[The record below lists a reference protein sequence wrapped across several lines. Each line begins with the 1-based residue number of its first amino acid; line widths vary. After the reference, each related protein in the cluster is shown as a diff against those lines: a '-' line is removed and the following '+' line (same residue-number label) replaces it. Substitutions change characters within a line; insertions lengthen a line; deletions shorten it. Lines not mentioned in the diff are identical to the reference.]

1 MRKILAGILLFC
13 ALTASAQEEWYIGK
27 PIKSFT
33 FTGLESV
40 AANELTAL
48 VQPYIDRDFSL
59 ELFWEIQEKLYAL
72 DYFESIESNALPA
85 DGETAVIVEFVVKEK
100 PSVADIVLEGNRQLR
115 RAEILEKVLIKKGDL
130 VTQAQVNADTDAIAA
145 LYVEKGFTEASVTGS
160 LEAGKEGNTVE
171 VRFRIVEGVQTAIR
185 AIAFSGNSFAS
196 ESTLRRLMKT
206 KPQSLF
212 SSGLFQE
219 AKLEEDLA
227 GILEYYG
234 EHGFVDARIDKVDRA
249 VERDDKEGKNFL
261 TITIYLAEGEQWVYG
276 GMSFEGNQIFST
288 EQLAE
293 LVRQTPGKL
302 LDKSRLEA
310 DTQRVA
316 DLYYENGYIF
326 NSIGRDEVRDEQK
339 KEIAYTIRILEKDR
353 AHIES
358 IELKGNT
365 KTKDYVILRELP
377 FEEGDIFSKA
387 KVVQGLRNLYN
398 LQYFTSVQPE
408 TPEGSVEGLMD
419 LVINV
424 EEGSTANINFG
435 VTFSGGDYPIS
446 GVLKWSENNFLGR
459 GQAVGVNLEISNL
472 RQMAALSF
480 TEPWLFGKRWS
491 GGVNLSFEHALVPN
505 IYQDIDGPLF
515 NGDEDFAVPDPF
527 DGHLVNPDDG
537 SPGYTGDD
545 AITDYEYAIN
555 NGYSIPDQYTMDYTT
570 WKFAAGLES
579 GYRAFTP
586 LGWLGVRGGLS
597 VALEKIEYDP
607 ALYRPFDPVIRSGQ
621 GIWQNINKL
630 GLTLFWDKRDYF
642 LNPSKGFYLAQGIT
656 FALGLPV
663 GRREYTRTD
672 TTLEGF
678 LTLVDWQATENWKLR
693 LILAAHSSLHFILP
707 PFWEFNATGDA
718 KTITNDRLYIDG
730 WNIARGWPLE
740 RDLFALWDNR
750 LELRVPIAEQLL
762 WGVFFFDAV
771 AGYEE
776 ANGLRDLQL
785 DDFLFSFGGGIRFSI
800 PQFPIRLYLAKRFK
814 RTGGEW
820 QWQEGDL
827 PFFGGSVDFVISLG
841 GDTF

>member
-1 MRKILAGILLFC
+1 MRKTLAGILLFC
-13 ALTASAQEEWYIGK
+13 AFAAHAQEEWYIGK
-27 PIKSFT
+27 PITDFT
-33 FTGLESV
+33 FTGLQSV
-40 AANELTAL
+40 SSNELNAL
-48 VQPYIDRDFSL
+48 VQPYIGGDFSL

-85 DGETAVIVEFVVKEK
+85 DGQTGVIVEFIVKEK
-100 PSVADIVLEGNRQLR
+100 PTVADIVLEGNRQLR
-115 RAEILEKVLIKKGDL
+115 RAEILEKVLIKKGDM
-130 VTQAQVNADTDAIAA
+130 VTQVQINADADAIAA
-145 LYVEKGFTEASVTGS
+145 LYLEKGFTEARITGS
-160 LEAGKEGNTVE
+160 LEPGKEGNTVE
-171 VRFRIVEGVQTAIR
+171 VRFLIVEGVQTAIR

-196 ESTLRRLMKT
+196 ESTLRRIMKT
-206 KPQSLF
+206 RAQSLF

-227 GILEYYG
+227 AILEYYG
-234 EHGFVDARIDKVDRA
+234 EHGFVDARVDKVDRT
-249 VERDDKEGKNFL
+249 VERDEKEGKNFL
-261 TITIYLAEGEQWVYG
+261 TITIYLSEGEQWVYG
-276 GMSFEGNQIFST
+276 GMSFEGNQIFPT
-288 EQLAE
+288 EQLAA
-293 LVRQTPGKL
+293 LVRQTPGKI

-326 NSIGRDEVRDEQK
+326 NVIGRDEARDDKK
-339 KEIAYTIRILEKDR
+339 KEIAYTIRIVEKDR

-377 FEEGDIFSKA
+377 FAEGDIFSKA
-387 KVVQGLRNLYN
+387 KVIQGLRNLYN
-398 LQYFTSVQPE
+398 LQYFTSIQPE
-408 TPEGSVEGLMD
+408 TPQGSAEGLMD
-419 LVINV
+419 LVLNV

-472 RQMAALSF
+472 RQLAALNF

-505 IYQDIDGPLF
+505 IYQDVLGPVF
-515 NGDEDFAVPDPF
+515 NGDEDNAVPDPF
-527 DGHLVNPDDG
+527 DGHLVDPD
-537 SPGYTGDD
+537 TGAPSGDAD

-555 NGYSIPDQYTMDYTT
+555 NGYAIPDQYTMDYTT
-570 WKFAAGLES
+570 WKLAVGLES
-579 GYRAFTP
+579 GYRYFTP

-597 VALEKIEYDP
+597 TALERVEYDP
-607 ALYRPFDPVIRSGQ
+607 SLYRPFDPVIRSGQ
-621 GIWQNINKL
+621 GIWQNVNKL

-642 LNPSKGFYLAQGIT
+642 LNPSKGFYLAQGVT
-656 FALGLPV
+656 FAAGFPL
-663 GRREYTRTD
+663 GRREYIRTD
-672 TTLEGF
+672 STVEGF
-678 LTLVDWQATENWKLR
+678 LSLVNWQATENWKLR
-693 LILAAHSSLHFILP
+693 LILAGHSSVHFILP
-707 PFWEFNATGDA
+707 QLWNDQAL
-718 KTITNDRLYIDG
+718 TITNDRLYIDG

-750 LELRVPIAEQLL
+750 LELRMPISEQLL

-771 AGYEE
+771 TGYEQ
-776 ANGLRDLQL
+776 ASGLRDLQL
-785 DDFLFSFGGGIRFSI
+785 DDFRFSFGGGIRFSI
-800 PQFPIRLYLAKRFK
+800 PQFPIRLYLAKRF
-814 RTGGEW
+814 RTVNGQV
-820 QWQEGDL
+820 QWQDGDL
-827 PFFGGSVDFVISLG
+827 PFFGTTVDFVISLG

>member
-13 ALTASAQEEWYIGK
+13 AIAAYAQEEWYIGK
-27 PIKSFT
+27 PIKDFT
-33 FTGLESV
+33 FTGLQSV
-40 AANELTAL
+40 SSNELTAL
-48 VQPYIDRDFSL
+48 VQPYVGSDFSL

-85 DGETAVIVEFVVKEK
+85 DEQSSVVVEFIVKEK
-100 PSVADIVLEGNRQLR
+100 PTVADIVLEGNRQLR
-115 RAEILEKVLIKKGDL
+115 RAEILEKVLIKEGDM
-130 VTQAQVNADTDAIAA
+130 VTQVQLNADANAVA
-145 LYVEKGFTEASVTGS
+145 SLYLEKGFTEARITGS
-160 LEAGKEGNTVE
+160 LEPGKEGNTVE

-196 ESTLRRLMKT
+196 ESTLRRIMKT
-206 KPQSLF
+206 RAQSLF

-234 EHGFVDARIDKVDRA
+234 EHGFVDAKVDKVDRT
-249 VERDDKEGKNFL
+249 VERDEKEGKNFL
-261 TITIYLAEGEQWVYG
+261 TITIYLSEGEQWVYG
-276 GMSFEGNQIFST
+276 GMSFEGNQIFPT
-288 EQLAE
+288 EQLAA
-293 LVRQTPGKL
+293 LVRQTPGKI
-302 LDKSRLEA
+302 LDRSRLEA

-326 NSIGRDEVRDEQK
+326 NLIGRDEARDEKK
-339 KEIAYTIRILEKDR
+339 KEIAYTIRIVEKDR
-353 AHIES
+353 AHIEA

-377 FEEGDIFSKA
+377 FAEGDIFSKA
-387 KVVQGLRNLYN
+387 KVIQGLRNLYN
-398 LQYFTSVQPE
+398 LQYFTSIQPE
-408 TPEGSVEGLMD
+408 TPQGSAEGLMD
-419 LVINV
+419 LVLNL

-446 GVLKWSENNFLGR
+446 GVLKWAENNFLGR
-459 GQAVGVNLEISNL
+459 GQALGVNLEISNL
-472 RQMAALSF
+472 RQLVALNF
-480 TEPWLFGKRWS
+480 AEPWLFGKRWS

-505 IYQDIDGPLF
+505 IYQDILGPVF
-515 NGDEDFAVPDPF
+515 NGDEDNAVPDPF
-527 DGHLVNPDDG
+527 DGHLVDPD
-537 SPGYTGDD
+537 TGAPSSESD

-555 NGYSIPDQYTMDYTT
+555 NGYSIPDQYSMDYTT
-570 WKFAAGLES
+570 WKLSAGLES
-579 GYRAFTP
+579 GYRYFSP

-597 VALEKIEYDP
+597 TALERVEYDP
-607 ALYRPFDPVIRSGQ
+607 AQYRPFDPVIRSGQ
-621 GIWQNINKL
+621 GIWQNVNKL

-642 LNPSKGFYLAQGIT
+642 LNPSKGFYLAQGVT
-656 FALGLPV
+656 FAAGFPLGN
-663 GRREYTRTD
+663 REYTRTD
-672 TTLEGF
+672 STVEGF
-678 LTLVDWQATENWKLR
+678 LTLLDWQATENWKLR
-693 LILAAHSSLHFILP
+693 LILAGHSSLHFILP
-707 PFWEFNATGDA
+707 QLWNDEAL
-718 KTITNDRLYIDG
+718 TITNDRLYIDG
-730 WNIARGWPLE
+730 WNIARGWDLE

-771 AGYEE
+771 VGYEE
-776 ANGLRDLQL
+776 ASLRGMSL
-785 DDFLFSFGGGIRFSI
+785 DDFRFGFGGGIRFSI

-814 RTGGEW
+814 RVGGEW